1 MEDGCILLL
10 FSIKVVYQDG
20 SFVWDIHSEMS
31 GIILYV
37 LHYSRKKSC
46 LRFSI
51 EVIIVK
57 GVPEVK
63 GTMVLQ
69 RHTFETGITLLIE
82 VL

>member
-1 MEDGCILLL
+1 MGHTFRNEWDYFVRFCI
-10 FSIKVVYQDG
+10 IQ
-20 SFVWDIHSEMS
+20 E
-31 GIILYV
+31 
-37 LHYSRKKSC
+37 RKSC

-57 GVPEVK
+57 GMPEVK